1 MADSILRLKVESQE
15 YDAKLKR
22 AADGLQRYVDN
33 CRKVGGTLQ
42 MVEKDTLDFVK
53 AIGQMETTSR
63 TATGKLNEMKKSF
76 VEFSAQYRSMTEQE
90 KASPFGKALS
100 QSLDQLKVRIKDA
113 QKDLQSINQEMSGS
127 KFGQLGGVLDSL
139 GSKLGVTGN
148 LTEMLT
154 SKTAMLTGAV
164 GASVAIIGK
173 ATEAWASYNTEL
185 AKQDQITQVTTGLKD
200 ANANRMTDE
209 VRALVDTYGVDFREA
224 INAANT
230 FMAQFGKTGD
240 EAIQL
245 LRDGMQGM
253 IQGDGP
259 KLLSM
264 IQQFAP
270 AFRDA
275 GISADQLVAII
286 HNSEGGLFSEQ
297 NMNAILMGIKNIR
310 LMTKSTSDALAQ
322 LGIDG
327 QEMSRKMSDGSMT
340 VFEALHKVATA
351 IEGCKA
357 GSREAGQVM
366 QYVFGRQ
373 GAMQGMK
380 LGRAIAELNTNL
392 EDTKRQTGDVGQAYD
407 ELYQANVKLNTA
419 IRDCFEYD
427 GWDKMAKG
435 IQSKLV
441 TALAN
446 VIQMIADIK
455 RELGGGW
462 DTPKSQTIN
471 DKKTGGGNRI
481 DELVKSLGTGSTT
494 GQQRMFENQMNAYTS
509 YALRQRQE
517 KERLIAEANSDTSG
531 ETWRLSE
538 RKIRELENN
547 AKAAEKNR
555 DEYMRRAN
563 ELFLKGSGK
572 TFNGREWVQVAK
584 PVADTDTKITPITP
598 TKPTGGGGGGGGHVD
613 LTPAQQAAADVEKAL
628 QGYAAT
634 ISSAQA
640 KMDASMITST
650 EYDKQINRGQQ
661 QLAEAYLKAYNAT
674 GDEKYLAAFKGTADD
689 YNKLRATIEE
699 NATAQKEQAE
709 AAKKLTDAQRKLAE
723 AQKAMSDAQK
733 SGDLKGYY
741 KAQEQMQTAQ
751 ATVDRIQAENPTL
764 SKSKEQTVRYI
775 MEVNDDQLKKL
786 RELAIDDKTI
796 KVNVEQGKVDLP
808 DVQNKTYTVT
818 IDADTAE
825 AQSKVDAA
833 VTGWNAEKV
842 TIPVTIQ
849 TVRYTMEV
857 NDDQLKKLREL
868 AIDDKTIK
876 VNVEHGKVDL
886 PDVQDKTYTVT
897 IDADT
902 AEAQSKVDA
911 AVTGWNA
918 EKVTIPITI
927 QTAPEIGKAVWDTL
941 PQQVQQQVRNI
952 AVSVPMKFDLT
963 QDNIAAFIGNL
974 DDQIKNAPFG
984 STLFQN
990 LTAQMADANTLKSL
1004 MEVAM
1009 QNGIDTA
1016 EFDPQQFWQKIF
1028 GENPGD
1034 YISDETWQEVINKI
1048 NKKLKEI
1055 GKKPIK
1061 IDFLTGKGSTD
1072 GKKDDD
1078 GKRAIDVADKMVGG
1092 IKSLTSNLEALGVEI
1107 PQGFKDVVS
1116 GVENVLGVLNSIA
1129 VIVEAIQAV
1138 DSITSWLPWA
1148 NGGVVHAANG
1158 FVPGNNMSGDMI
1170 PSMLNSGELVLN
1182 KAQQGNLASQL
1193 EGGGM
1198 MGNLNLTATISG
1210 EQIRLALNN
1219 NGRRTGHGEYVQS
1232 NRRRA

>member
-1 MADSILRLKVESQE
+1 MQDSILRLKVESQE

-63 TATGKLNEMKKSF
+63 TASGKLNEMKKSF

-100 QSLDQLKVRIKDA
+100 QSIDQLKVRIKDA

-127 KFGQLGGVLDSL
+127 KFGQFGGVLDSL

-253 IQGDGP
+253 TRGDGP

-357 GSREAGQVM
+357 GSQEAGQVM

-494 GQQRMFENQMNAYTS
+494 GQQRMFENQMNAYTN

-584 PVADTDTKITPITP
+584 PVANTDTKITPITP
-598 TKPTGGGGGGGGHVD
+598 TKPTGSGGGGHVD
-613 LTPAQQAAADVEKAL
+613 LTPAQQAAADVKKAL

-723 AQKAMSDAQK
+723 AEQAAANARQ

-741 KAQEQMQTAQ
+741 KAQE
-751 ATVDRIQAENPTL
+751 R
-764 SKSKEQTVRYI
+764 
-775 MEVNDDQLKKL
+775 
-786 RELAIDDKTI
+786 
-796 KVNVEQGKVDLP
+796 VEQAREAFRQAGGTTTPSTIGGRVWDALP
-808 DVQNKTYTVT
+808 QDVQRKVSAITVPL
-818 IDADTAE
+818 
-825 AQSKVDAA
+825 Q
-833 VTGWNAEKV
+833 
-842 TIPVTIQ
+842 
-849 TVRYTMEV
+849 
-857 NDDQLKKLREL
+857 
-868 AIDDKTIK
+868 
-876 VNVEHGKVDL
+876 
-886 PDVQDKTYTVT
+886 
-897 IDADT
+897 
-902 AEAQSKVDA
+902 
-911 AVTGWNA
+911 
-918 EKVTIPITI
+918 
-927 QTAPEIGKAVWDTL
+927 
-941 PQQVQQQVRNI
+941 
-952 AVSVPMKFDLT
+952 FDLT
-963 QDNIAAFIGNL
+963 QDNIAAFISNL
-974 DDQIKNAPFG
+974 DSQLKDAPFG

-990 LTAQMADANTLKSL
+990 LTAQMADANTLRSL
-1004 MEVAM
+1004 MEVAI

-1034 YISDETWQEVINKI
+1034 YIRDETWQEVVNKI

-1061 IDFLTGKGSTD
+1061 LDFLTGKGSTD
-1072 GKKDDD
+1072 SKKDND
-1078 GKRAIDVADKMVGG
+1078 GYRAVDVADKMVGG

-1116 GVENVLGVLNSIA
+1116 GVENVLGVLNTIA

-1193 EGGGM
+1193 EGGGV
-1198 MGNLNLTATISG
+1198 MGNMNLTATISG